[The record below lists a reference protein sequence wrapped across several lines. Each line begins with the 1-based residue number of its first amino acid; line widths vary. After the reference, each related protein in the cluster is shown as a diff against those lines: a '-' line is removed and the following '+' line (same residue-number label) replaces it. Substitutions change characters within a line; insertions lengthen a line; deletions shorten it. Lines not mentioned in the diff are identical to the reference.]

1 MIAFVFPGQGV
12 QKKGMGK
19 ELFEKYPEYVS
30 IADQVLGYSIKELCL
45 ENPDNRLNF
54 TAYTQVAIYVVN
66 CLAYL
71 EYIKQT
77 GIEPDYVAGHSLGEY
92 NALFAANVFDFETG
106 LKLVKKRGELMGKV
120 SGGAM
125 AAVIG
130 MPEHELRMVLKEHSD
145 LNLYIGNFNTE
156 KQFIVSGKEEDIMR
170 GREVFQDLGIRYSIL
185 NVSGAFH
192 SPYMTRPKE
201 EFAVVARNCEFQKG
215 RIPVIANI
223 NANEYDWNR
232 TEEFLIEQINS
243 SVRWAET
250 IKYLLDNGV
259 KHFVEIGNT
268 HILLNM
274 IKSIQSYYVVKQKEK
289 TNRNDITV
297 EDLGK
302 ATFRERYGLVFN
314 CIIGGM
320 YKAISSKE
328 MIINLSNSNI
338 LGFYGTGG
346 VSFEQI
352 QKDICLIQECVGE
365 KIFGVNIVS
374 DLTNSGKEERLID
387 FLLEKKVRVIEASG
401 YIYLT
406 KSLIRYIAMG
416 LSEINGKVVRKNH
429 IIAKVSRPEV
439 AEIFMK
445 PAPDNIISDL
455 LQHNE
460 ISDQQAILLRS
471 TSVADDIC
479 VEADSGGHTDRGN
492 SMVLL
497 PVIQRMRENISK
509 EYSYRKIIHVGAA
522 GGIGTPQGAAMM
534 FALDADF
541 IMTGSIN
548 QCTLE
553 AGTSRIVKNML
564 CGLEVQDTDYAP
576 AGDMLEYGSQVQV
589 VKKGTFFT
597 GRANKLYDIY
607 KHHDSIEDI
616 EEEVKEQLECSIY
629 KTKLENILEEEKTYY
644 KANSEKDYQRLIVDK
659 KFQLL
664 VVIQWYFRNSTKF
677 AIEGIQERKIDYQ
690 IQCGKSLG
698 AFNDWV
704 KSTEYSLLNNRKVVD
719 INRYIMKETAKYLS
733 LISKRM

>member
-130 MPEHELRMVLKEHSD
+130 MPEHELRTVLKEHSD

-274 IKSIQSYYVVKQKEK
+274 
-289 TNRNDITV
+289 
-297 EDLGK
+297 L
-302 ATFRERYGLVFN
+302 
-314 CIIGGM
+314 
-320 YKAISSKE
+320 
-328 MIINLSNSNI
+328 
-338 LGFYGTGG
+338 
-346 VSFEQI
+346 
-352 QKDICLIQECVGE
+352 
-365 KIFGVNIVS
+365 
-374 DLTNSGKEERLID
+374 
-387 FLLEKKVRVIEASG
+387 
-401 YIYLT
+401 
-406 KSLIRYIAMG
+406 
-416 LSEINGKVVRKNH
+416 
-429 IIAKVSRPEV
+429 
-439 AEIFMK
+439 
-445 PAPDNIISDL
+445 
-455 LQHNE
+455 
-460 ISDQQAILLRS
+460 
-471 TSVADDIC
+471 
-479 VEADSGGHTDRGN
+479 
-492 SMVLL
+492 
-497 PVIQRMRENISK
+497 
-509 EYSYRKIIHVGAA
+509 
-522 GGIGTPQGAAMM
+522 
-534 FALDADF
+534 
-541 IMTGSIN
+541 
-548 QCTLE
+548 
-553 AGTSRIVKNML
+553 
-564 CGLEVQDTDYAP
+564 
-576 AGDMLEYGSQVQV
+576 
-589 VKKGTFFT
+589 
-597 GRANKLYDIY
+597 
-607 KHHDSIEDI
+607 
-616 EEEVKEQLECSIY
+616 
-629 KTKLENILEEEKTYY
+629 
-644 KANSEKDYQRLIVDK
+644 
-659 KFQLL
+659 
-664 VVIQWYFRNSTKF
+664 
-677 AIEGIQERKIDYQ
+677 
-690 IQCGKSLG
+690 
-698 AFNDWV
+698 
-704 KSTEYSLLNNRKVVD
+704 
-719 INRYIMKETAKYLS
+719 
-733 LISKRM
+733 